1 MTYPAGE
8 IRILALIQGLT
19 KFNTDNTS
27 RADWQILYSG
37 DSRWYAIIK
46 PGDAVPEL
54 VTMNRYHYHYTT
66 IIEVW
71 NFFDPK
77 GSETE
82 NVNTLET
89 RVQEI
94 KDGLAPYR
102 KTNDT
107 GDTVIHAEI
116 GTMPLPQ
123 EIMNQDGGLEW
134 LMQEVTL
141 EWTEEQAPTFAE

>member
-8 IRILALIQGLT
+8 IRILALVQGLT
-19 KFNTDNTS
+19 QFNANNTS
-27 RADWQILYSG
+27 RADWQILYNG
-37 DSRWYAIIK
+37 KSRWYAILK
-46 PGDAVPEL
+46 PGEAVPEL
-54 VTMNRYHYHYTT
+54 VTMTRYHYHYIT

-82 NVNTLET
+82 NVNVLET

-94 KDGLAPYR
+94 KDGLEPYR
-102 KTNDT
+102 KTNDA
-107 GDTVIHAEI
+107 GGTVIHAEI
-116 GTMPLPQ
+116 GSLPLPQ

-134 LMQEVTL
+134 LMQEVL
-141 EWTEEQAPTFAE
+141 YEWTEETAPTFVE

>member
-19 KFNTDNTS
+19 EFNADNTS
-27 RADWQILYSG
+27 RADWQILYGG
-37 DSRWYAIIK
+37 DSRWYAILK
-46 PGDAVPEL
+46 PGEATREL
-54 VTMNRYHYHYTT
+54 MTMTRYHHFYTT

-82 NVNTLET
+82 NVNVLET

-94 KDGLAPYR
+94 IDGLLPYR
-102 KTNDT
+102 KTNDS
-107 GDTVIHAEI
+107 GNTVIHAEI
-116 GTMPLPQ
+116 GTTPLPQ

-134 LMQEVTL
+134 LMQEVNL
-141 EWTEEQAPTFAE
+141 EWIEEAAPVFAE